1 MNFPRAIAAA
11 AAFVLITGLLQAQT
25 LPYVV
30 QRMPDRTVS
39 ANAPAF
45 TINLKEHFGLPS
57 VTNQVVR
64 FSTSSGIINV
74 EMLPQ
79 AAPNH
84 VTNFLSYV
92 NAGAYT
98 NTIIHRSAVFQ
109 GVASTPAII
118 QGGGYLATGY
128 PPPAIAKNAPVAL
141 EVNAANSRG
150 TLAAARTSSPNSA
163 TSEWYFNVIDNTTT
177 LGPAN
182 NGGYTVFGR
191 ALGGSLPVIDAI
203 AAFPRYSGG
212 GFTELPLRNY
222 TTGNPNANT
231 YIVVNSVTPVSIYPG
246 DSALSVL
253 TFTTTTNNS
262 AVATSTLNA
271 STLTVTPGSQP
282 GTASISVRATD
293 SNGNFALSAF
303 NLTVE
308 AGAPPPTIVQSPSS
322 QTIAIGSTVVF
333 TGSASGQGITYQWR
347 RNGQAI
353 SGATQSTLLL
363 KEVSTAQAGN
373 YSLVASNSA
382 GSVESGAA
390 VLTVVPTSQSS
401 RLTNLSIRSIAGLG
415 EQTLIAGFTVA
426 GGSNSNLVIR
436 GIGPTLSNF
445 QVPNVLADPRL
456 ELYRGQTFLASNDNW
471 SGSDGSAV
479 GGFALAAGSLDSV
492 LTTSL
497 SPGGYT
503 AQVKGP
509 GSTTGAA
516 MAEVYEAGAVAGA
529 EITNLSARTQL
540 GVGEVLIGGFTL
552 TGSANRTVLIRAIG
566 PGLAPYG
573 VTGLLVDPRIEI
585 FSGSNRIDGN
595 DNWGGSAI
603 LVDAGDSV
611 GAFRIAENGSKD
623 AMAVVTLPPGGY
635 TVHVSSADGTAG
647 VVLLEVY
654 SLR

>member
-1 MNFPRAIAAA
+1 MPPICTIATAI
-11 AAFVLITGLLQAQT
+11 VLASSACIMQAQSR
-25 LPYVV
+25 PFVV
-30 QRMPDRTVS
+30 QRMPDRTVG

-45 TINLKEHFGLPS
+45 TIDLKQHFGLPS
-57 VTNQVVR
+57 VTNQVVQ

-79 AAPNH
+79 SAPNH

-98 NTIIHRSAVFQ
+98 NSIIHRTALFQ
-109 GVASTPAII
+109 EVRAII
-118 QGGGYLATGY
+118 QGGGYLATAY
-128 PPPAIAKNAPVAL
+128 PPPLIARNAPIAL

-150 TLAAARTSSPNSA
+150 TLAAARTSAPISA
-163 TSEWYFNVIDNTTT
+163 TSEWFFNVVDNTTT
-177 LGPAN
+177 LGPSN
-182 NGGYTVFGR
+182 NGGYSVFGR
-191 ALGGSLPVIDAI
+191 ALDGSLPVIDAI

-212 GFTELPLRNY
+212 GLTELPLRNY
-222 TTGNPNANT
+222 TGGNPNANT
-231 YIVVNSVTPVSIYPG
+231 YILVNSVTPVSIYPG

-262 AVATSTLNA
+262 AVATSSLNA
-271 STLTVTPGSQP
+271 STLTVTPGSQV
-282 GTASISVRATD
+282 GTASISVQATD

-303 NLTVE
+303 KLTLE
-308 AGAPPPTIVQSPSS
+308 AGGSSPAIVKSPTS
-322 QTIAIGSTVVF
+322 QTIATGGTVAF
-333 TGSASGQGITYQWR
+333 TASASGQSVTYQWR
-347 RNGQAI
+347 RNGQPI
-353 SGATQSTLLL
+353 SGATQPTLLL
-363 KEVSTAQAGN
+363 KDVTPAQAGN
-373 YSLVASNSA
+373 YSLVATNSS
-382 GSVESGAA
+382 GSVESSAA
-390 VLTVVPTSQSS
+390 VLTVVPASQSS

-445 QVPNVLADPRL
+445 QVPNVLANPRL
-456 ELYRGQTFLASNDNW
+456 ELFSGQTFLASNDNW
-471 SGSDGSAV
+471 TGSDGSAV

-509 GSTTGAA
+509 GTTTGAA
-516 MAEVYEAGAVAGA
+516 MAEVYEAGAVTGT
-529 EITNLSARTQL
+529 EIINLSARTQL
-540 GVGEVLIGGFTL
+540 AAGEILIGGFTL
-552 TGSANRTVLIRAIG
+552 TGSVSRTVLIRAIG

-585 FSGSNRIDGN
+585 YSGSTRIDGN
-595 DNWGGSAI
+595 DNWGGGPV
-603 LVDAGDSV
+603 LLDAGDSV
-611 GAFRIAENGSKD
+611 GAFRIDGAGSKD
-623 AMAVVTLPPGGY
+623 AMALVTLPPGGY

>member
-1 MNFPRAIAAA
+1 MIFPRAIAAA
-11 AAFVLITGLLQAQT
+11 AALVLFTGLPQAQT
-25 LPYVV
+25 LPYVI
-30 QRMPDRTVS
+30 QHLPDRTVD
-39 ANAPAF
+39 ANSPSF

-79 AAPNH
+79 YAPNH
-84 VTNFLSYV
+84 VTNFLNYV

-98 NTIIHRSAVFQ
+98 NTIIHRSAIFQ

-177 LGPAN
+177 LGPSN
-182 NGGYTVFGR
+182 GGGYTVFGR
-191 ALGGSLPVIDAI
+191 ALGGSLPVIDSI

-212 GFTELPLRNY
+212 SFTEIPLRNY
-222 TTGNPNANT
+222 TGGNPNANT
-231 YIVVNSVTPVSIYPG
+231 YILVNSITPVSIYPG

-253 TFTTTTNNS
+253 TFSTTTNNA

-271 STLTVTPGSQP
+271 STLTVTPGGQA

-308 AGAPPPTIVQSPSS
+308 AGAPPPVIVQSPTS
-322 QTIAIGSTVVF
+322 QTIATGSTVAF
-333 TGSASGQGITYQWR
+333 TGSASGNAVTYQWR
-347 RNGQAI
+347 RNGQPI
-353 SGATQSTLLL
+353 SGATLPTLLL
-363 KEVSTAQAGN
+363 KNVTAAQAGN
-373 YSLVASNSA
+373 YSLVATNSV
-382 GSVESGAA
+382 GSVESGIA
-390 VLTVVPTSQSS
+390 VLTVVPASQSS

-415 EQTLIAGFTVA
+415 EQTLIAGFTIA
-426 GGSNSNLVIR
+426 GAASSNLVIR
-436 GIGPTLSNF
+436 GIGPTLANF

-456 ELYRGQTFLASNDNW
+456 DLYLGQTVLASNDNW
-471 SGSDGSAV
+471 TGSDGSTV
-479 GGFALAAGSLDSV
+479 GGFPLATGSLDSV

-509 GSTTGAA
+509 GTTTGAA
-516 MAEVYEAGAVAGA
+516 MAEVYEAGAVAGS

-540 GVGEVLIGGFTL
+540 GAGEVLIGGFTL
-552 TGSANRTVLIRAIG
+552 TGSASRTVLIRAIG

-573 VTGLLVDPRIEI
+573 VTGVLADPKIEI

-595 DNWGGSAI
+595 DNWGGSSV

-611 GAFRIAENGSKD
+611 GAFRISENASKD
-623 AMAVVTLPPGGY
+623 AMSVVTLPPGGY
-635 TVHVSSADGTAG
+635 TVHVSSGNGAAG

>member
-1 MNFPRAIAAA
+1 MPPIRILVTAI
-11 AAFVLITGLLQAQT
+11 VLGSSVCMLQAQT

-30 QRMPDRTVS
+30 QRMPDRTVG
-39 ANAPAF
+39 ANSPAF

-79 AAPNH
+79 YAPNH
-84 VTNFLSYV
+84 VTNFLNYV

-109 GVASTPAII
+109 GVSSTPAII

-177 LGPAN
+177 LGPSN
-182 NGGYTVFGR
+182 GGGYTVFGR

-203 AAFPRYSGG
+203 AAIPRYSGG
-212 GFTELPLRNY
+212 SFTEIPLRNY
-222 TTGNPNANT
+222 TGGNPNANT
-231 YIVVNSVTPVSIYPG
+231 YVLVNSITPVSIYPG

-253 TFTTTTNNS
+253 TFTTSSNNE
-262 AVATSTLNA
+262 AVATSALNG
-271 STLTVTPGSQP
+271 STLTVTPKSQS
-282 GTASISVRATD
+282 GTASISVQATD
-293 SNGNFALSAF
+293 SNGAFALSAF
-303 NLTVE
+303 KLTVE
-308 AGAPPPTIVQSPSS
+308 ASSSPPTIVQSPTS
-322 QTIAIGSTVVF
+322 QTIATGSTVAF
-333 TGSASGQGITYQWR
+333 TGSASGNAVTYQWR
-347 RNGQAI
+347 RNGQPI
-353 SGATQSTLLL
+353 SGATLPTLLL
-363 KEVSTAQAGN
+363 KDVTAAQAGN
-373 YSLVASNSA
+373 YSLVATNSV
-382 GSVESGAA
+382 GSVESGIA
-390 VLTVVPTSQSS
+390 VLTVVPASQSS

-415 EQTLIAGFTVA
+415 EQTLIAGFTIA
-426 GGSNSNLVIR
+426 GAASSNLVIR
-436 GIGPTLSNF
+436 GIGPTLANF
-445 QVPNVLADPRL
+445 QVPNVLANPRL
-456 ELYRGQTFLASNDNW
+456 DLYLGQTVLASNDNW
-471 SGSDGSAV
+471 TGSDGSTV
-479 GGFALAAGSLDSV
+479 GGFPLATGSLDSV

-509 GSTTGAA
+509 GTTTGAA
-516 MAEVYEAGAVAGA
+516 MAEVYEAGAVAGS

-540 GVGEVLIGGFTL
+540 GAGEVLIGGFTL
-552 TGSANRTVLIRAIG
+552 TGSASRTVLIRAIG

-573 VTGLLVDPRIEI
+573 VTGVLADPKIEI

-595 DNWGGSAI
+595 DNWGGSSV

-611 GAFRIAENGSKD
+611 GAFRITENASKD
-623 AMAVVTLPPGGY
+623 AMSVVTLPPGGY
-635 TVHVSSADGTAG
+635 TVHVSSGNGAAG